1 MGIGI
6 ALTAILEILSA
17 QEIFRIYTCTP
28 GVLANQP
35 FIEREGRQKHADW
48 VIGAEKS

>member
-17 QEIFRIYTCTP
+17 QEIFRIYTCSP

-48 VIGAEKS
+48 VIGAETS